1 MPVLRAPL
9 LLALAVLA
17 ACAHVSPGPQVV
29 VDATR
34 LGASRADA
42 CERLAPLE
50 VASSEDAAR
59 AAGMLPE
66 DWQALRATAQM
77 QRATVTFRDS
87 NPACGPHLAAGVQSK
102 PHDILQ
108 KTWEAKNLRP
118 EDQHLAGL
126 VSDLFKKP
134 PAGVVIDSPKLTL
147 KNGEP
152 VTCDYDLM
160 DLIEEDGSRVP
171 GESPRDLSLRAALNT
186 SLPET
191 ARGRRE
197 RIMHGAQTSYG
208 DYLRLHPEETELHV
222 LYKPEAPLTAFGSD
236 GRAFRLPT
244 AEDALNFYRCRGVAI
259 PPKWNVFARS
269 VDGATT
275 PVR

>member
-1 MPVLRAPL
+1 MSVLRASL
-9 LLALAVLA
+9 LLALVVLA
-17 ACAHVSPGPQVV
+17 ACAHVPRGPEVV
-29 VDATR
+29 VDGAR
-34 LGASRADA
+34 LGTSRAEA
-42 CERLAPLE
+42 CDRIAPLA
-50 VASSEDAAR
+50 VASPDEAAA
-59 AAGMLPE
+59 AAGMLPG
-66 DWQALRATAQM
+66 DWQALRATAQV

-87 NPACGPHLAAGVQSK
+87 NLACGPHLAAGVQSK

-134 PAGVVIDSPKLTL
+134 PAGVVVDAPKLTL
-147 KNGEP
+147 KGGEP

-160 DLIEEDGSRVP
+160 DLLEDDGSRVP
-171 GESPRDLSLRAALNT
+171 GESPRDLSLRAALNA

-191 ARGRRE
+191 ARGKRD

-208 DYLRLHPEETELHV
+208 DYLRLHPEEAELVV

-244 AEDALNFYRCRGVAI
+244 AEDALNFYRCRGVTI
-259 PPKWNVFARS
+259 PEKWNVSARGA
-269 VDGATT
+269 DGATA